1 MCTLMEH
8 ATEKRRI
15 SLKNTVVGFK
25 SFHLCENFKC
35 FEFFEIQV
43 MSTVLVSQHTKNAY
57 FGLRRLRIFLTSEQN
72 RRQSSIGK
80 SRSK

>member
-43 MSTVLVSQHTKNAY
+43 MSTVLVSQHTKK
-57 FGLRRLRIFLTSEQN
+57 RLFRASTAKNIPDIRAE
-72 RRQSSIGK
+72 
-80 SRSK
+80 SKAI